1 MQFIQHSYDRDPSLY
16 SGDLDALHALRQS
29 AMDAVM
35 LSNGTVDV
43 CVALKRYYA
52 HLVRLT
58 EKFPK
63 LLQNVGEHH
72 SNDDHEDE
80 AAPTQLLT
88 FTWYA

>member
-1 MQFIQHSYDRDPSLY
+1 MY

-29 AMDAVM
+29 AIDAVM
-35 LSNGTVDV
+35 LSNCTVDV

-63 LLQNVGEHH
+63 LLQSVGEHH
-72 SNDDHEDE
+72 SSDECEDE
-80 AAPTQLLT
+80 TAPTQLLS